1 MASQPQQ
8 IMDRR
13 SLGLKFLLVCVLAV
27 LMSLPAFGV
36 FGLIFDRTSRA
47 ADVVADVGARLG
59 GEQTVIGP
67 ILVAPYRAV
76 RTVSGNEGRPVQ
88 EIETGWYAVFADTG
102 RAEAVLD
109 TDVRQRGDLFKVRTY
124 TADVALN
131 GAFDLTAE
139 PSAAPQGATIDWS
152 RAAILVG
159 VTDPRGVVEATSLQ
173 IEGQAP
179 APFEPGSAYQ
189 NVFPTL
195 QGASATGRREIGPQY
210 SVVQDGRVIQWLAAD
225 AGALARPGAQF
236 SVSTALKVTGVES
249 FSLTAFARTSD
260 LRMRGDWEDVGYY
273 GAFSAEASD
282 DAAEGFDARWSV
294 PFVRRNLADAGPTNE
309 LGGLGQ
315 LAVTTRF
322 VDPANPYQAVTRSL
336 KYALLFIGVV
346 FLAYFLFEA
355 TSDRRVHPAQYLL
368 VGLAQIIFYLLLLAI
383 AERLGFDFAFLIA
396 ATATVLLIGWYAGA
410 VFKSAQ
416 RQFAA
421 IASFALLYALIYL
434 LMRLE
439 DFALLVGAVAAFAAI
454 AAVMW
459 FTRNLDWYGLGLP
472 GDRDERPAA
481 TPPP

>member
-1 MASQPQQ
+1 MASSQP

-47 ADVVADVGARLG
+47 QSVVNEIGARLG

-67 ILVAPYRAV
+67 ILVAPYRAA
-76 RTVSGNEGRPVQ
+76 RTVMNDQNRPVQ
-88 EIETGWYAVFADTG
+88 QIETGWYAVFADTG

-109 TDVRQRGDLFKVRTY
+109 TVVRQRGDLFKVRTY
-124 TADVALN
+124 TADVSLT
-131 GAFDLTAE
+131 GAFDLSRE
-139 PSAAPQGATIDWS
+139 PSAAPQDATIDWS
-152 RAAILVG
+152 RAVILVG
-159 VTDPRGVVEATSLQ
+159 VTDPRGVVEAANIQ
-173 IEGQAP
+173 IEGQGAI
-179 APFEPGSAYQ
+179 PFEPGSAYQ
-189 NVFPTL
+189 SVFPNL
-195 QGASATGRREIGPQY
+195 QGASGRVDPSLQFSI
-210 SVVQDGRVIQWLAAD
+210 SQDGRLIQWLAAD
-225 AGALARPGAQF
+225 VGAFARPGARF
-236 SVSTALKVTGVES
+236 SLTSGLKVTGVES
-249 FSLTAFARTSD
+249 FSLTAFARTSE
-260 LRMRGDWEDVGYY
+260 LRMRGDWNDVGYF
-273 GAFSAEASD
+273 GAFAQEAEEGAQ
-282 DAAEGFDARWSV
+282 GFDARWTV
-294 PFVRRNLADAGPTNE
+294 PFVRRNLADAGPTTE

-383 AERLGFDFAFLIA
+383 AERVGFDLAFLIA
-396 ATATVLLIGWYAGA
+396 AAATVALIGWYAGA

-416 RQFAA
+416 RQYAA
-421 IASFALLYALIYL
+421 IAAFALLYALIYL

-439 DFALLVGAVAAFAAI
+439 DFALLVGAVAAFVAI

-472 GDRDERPAA
+472 GGEKESKP
-481 TPPP
+481 